1 MKCLYCNGAME
12 RSKSTYTINRKDY
25 HLFLQD
31 IPVYICSQ
39 CGEKYFG
46 EEEVEAIQNLMKT
59 LESEVGKVRAIG

>member
-1 MKCLYCNGAME
+1 ME